1 MNIKKYNDPHENSGF
16 RDAITHG
23 VTEFLATATYSPDNL
38 IIATEK
44 KLEVMREI
52 IDRDKTFWGRFKN
65 WFNGEK
71 PDRILVDGGMLIQLF
86 ELSKQ
91 KSPYTLTPSHQY
103 TIPYSDLYELYK
115 KLLMAVAPEKALKL
129 DKRPSHDD

>member
-44 KLEVMREI
+44 KLEAMREI

-86 ELSKQ
+86 DVSKQ
-91 KSPYTLTPSHQY
+91 TCPYTLTPSHQY
-103 TIPYSDLYELYK
+103 TLPYSDLYELYREI
-115 KLLMAVAPEKALKL
+115 LLVLAPEKTVKL
-129 DKRPSHDD
+129 DTES

>member
-44 KLEVMREI
+44 KLEAMREI
-52 IDRDKTFWGRFKN
+52 IDQDKTFWGRFKN

-86 ELSKQ
+86 DVSKQ
-91 KSPYTLTPSHQY
+91 TCPYARTPSYQYTL
-103 TIPYSDLYELYK
+103 PYSDLYELYREI
-115 KLLMAVAPEKALKL
+115 LLILAPEKAVKL
-129 DKRPSHDD
+129 DTES